1 MTAAAPSLASLYRQ
15 AVLEHGRQPHNL
27 RPMSH
32 PDHLASAD
40 NPLCGD
46 RITLYLQERAG
57 ILSDAS
63 FEGRGC
69 TISLASASMLTDIVR
84 GLSPGEARRLAASV
98 IEALGSGKGGLP
110 GELAALGEVHA
121 YPARI
126 RCATLAW
133 KTLDAALDGA
143 GRPAGTAA

>member
-1 MTAAAPSLASLYRQ
+1 MAAEAASLASLYRQ
-15 AVLEHGRQPHNL
+15 TVLEHGRQPHNL
-27 RPMSH
+27 RAMDE
-32 PDHLASAD
+32 PDHVASTE

-46 RITLYLQERAG
+46 RITLYLRERAG

-69 TISLASASMLTDIVR
+69 AISLASASMLTDMVR
-84 GLSPGEARRLAASV
+84 GLSPAAARELAASV
-98 IEALGSGKGGLP
+98 IEALGSGRGGLP

-143 GRPAGTAA
+143 GTPADIA